1 MSTRLLRALRPLPLV
16 ALLGPIP
23 LLAASPGA
31 PPTPAPAT
39 SAPLAAT
46 APISAERAQRLPDG
60 RVFLPKSAQRRL
72 ALRTLPA
79 REQTVPRRLE
89 LLAEVVAD
97 PRSSGQVQATQAGRI
112 DAPAAGLPLPGQRV
126 QRGQVLALLEP
137 VLPAAERAQRE
148 AELAE
153 LVLRAGLVER
163 QLARAKELAA
173 TVPRR
178 EAEALQAELDGL
190 RQRREALVQGA
201 RAEALRAPVAGVVA
215 RVAAGAGQV
224 VAAGT
229 LLFEIVEPSRLLI
242 EARVADARLAAGLQG
257 AELADG
263 SATPLVVVGRAVA
276 LRDGLLPLLLRPQP
290 RAGEA
295 APVLALHQPVRVLA
309 QTGERLTGFV
319 LPAAALVR
327 NAANE
332 PAVWR
337 HERAELFAPVPV
349 QVQPLDGRHVVVTG
363 LAEGDRVVTQ
373 GAALLAQ
380 VR

>member
-153 LVLRAGLVER
+153 LALRAGLVER

-178 EAEALQAELDGL
+178 EAEALQVELDGL

-257 AELADG
+257 A
-263 SATPLVVVGRAVA
+263 
-276 LRDGLLPLLLRPQP
+276 
-290 RAGEA
+290 
-295 APVLALHQPVRVLA
+295 
-309 QTGERLTGFV
+309 
-319 LPAAALVR
+319 
-327 NAANE
+327 
-332 PAVWR
+332 
-337 HERAELFAPVPV
+337 
-349 QVQPLDGRHVVVTG
+349 
-363 LAEGDRVVTQ
+363 
-373 GAALLAQ
+373 
-380 VR
+380 